1 MAKKNITLKNGRTQN
16 NWDELIGDGIITR
29 SKQPK
34 EELDL
39 LQARRE
45 MASAWLKLD
54 MAISTY
60 NLYLENK
67 LMNKNK

>member
-16 NWDELIGDGIITR
+16 N

-67 LMNKNK
+67 LMKKNK